1 MTTVYD
7 VPAHGLITKIA
18 EHLKNNKKCTPPEW
32 AAYVKTGVHKELPPL
47 NSDWWY
53 IRCASILRRIYID
66 GPVGVERLRS
76 VYGGRK
82 NRGSRPERFLKGS
95 GSIARKALRQL
106 EDIEYVRTMKNGRV
120 ISPQGRSFLDKTANE
135 IKSELA

>member
-7 VPAHGLITKIA
+7 VPAYGLISKVA
-18 EHLKNNKKCTPPEW
+18 ERLKKNEKCMPPKW

-47 NSDWWY
+47 DSDWWY

-120 ISPQGRSFLDKTANE
+120 ISPQGRSFLDKIANE
-135 IKSELA
+135 VKSELA